1 MNKGIIGVVSVVAF
15 ALFGSTGAFC
25 DAPGEAKKEAV
36 GAPPVAASK
45 PAPAADAA
53 STQAVGSPASM
64 EKKSSDGSITVSS
77 QPMVEE
83 KKPEVEEKKPVV
95 AEEKLAVDVK

>member
-1 MNKGIIGVVSVVAF
+1 MNKGIVGVVSVVAF
-15 ALFGSTGAFC
+15 ALFGCTGAFC

-53 STQAVGSPASM
+53 STQAGGCTGVRGEEIGGRFHYGVFPAN
-64 EKKSSDGSITVSS
+64 G
-77 QPMVEE
+77 
-83 KKPEVEEKKPVV
+83 
-95 AEEKLAVDVK
+95 